1 MFKKFETAISE
12 TVEKGGKKERQEIGK
27 VEYLV
32 PLLDEFGINA
42 EYKTDDKTGEV
53 TYTDQKLEWLYG
65 AVQSAVR
72 SLLVSRLEP
81 RSVKFRE
88 GYSAWTDFNSMVATS
103 GNRGAALVL
112 RREFI
117 SSFTSF
123 IAKLGKSEKWSNA
136 MVAFASNA
144 KALAGTTVGNKEV
157 FQKNLN
163 KFFDGLTEADQEKF
177 ANIIAELAKVS
188 SAEELSLEDE

>member
-1 MFKKFETAISE
+1 MFGKFETTISE
-12 TVEKGGKKERQEIGK
+12 TVKNGTKNERKEIGK

-32 PLLDEFGINA
+32 PMLDEFGLTG
-42 EYKTDDKTGEV
+42 ETKTDENGEV
-53 TYTDQKLEWLYG
+53 TYTDPKQEWLWG
-65 AVQSAVR
+65 AVKSAVR

-81 RSVKFRE
+81 QSIKFRE

-117 SSFTSF
+117 TAFTSF

-144 KALAGTTVGNKEV
+144 KALAGTTGTNKEV

>member
-1 MFKKFETAISE
+1 MFAKIGTTISE
-12 TVEKGGKKERQEIGK
+12 TVEKSGKKERQWVGK

-42 EYKTDDKTGEV
+42 EYKTDDDGEV
-53 TYTDQKLEWLYG
+53 SYVDTKLDWLYG
-65 AVQSAVR
+65 AVKAAVR

-88 GYSAWTDFNSMVATS
+88 GYSAWTDFATMVATS
-103 GNRGAALVL
+103 GNRGAGLVL

-117 SSFTSF
+117 AAFTAF

-136 MVAFASNA
+136 MVGFASNA

-163 KFFDGLTEADQEKF
+163 KFFDQLTEDEQEKF
-177 ANIIAELAKVS
+177 AGIIAELVKVS

>member
-1 MFKKFETAISE
+1 MFAKIETTISE
-12 TVEKGGKKERQEIGK
+12 TVKNGDKNERKEIGK

-32 PLLDEFGINA
+32 PMLDEFGLTG
-42 EYKTDDKTGEV
+42 ETKTDDDGEV
-53 TYTDQKLEWLYG
+53 SYVDTKLDWLYC
-65 AVQSAVR
+65 AVKAAVR

-88 GYSAWTDFNSMVATS
+88 GYTAWTDFATMVATT

-123 IAKLGKSEKWSNA
+123 IAKLGKSEKWSSA
-136 MVAFASNA
+136 MVGFASNA

-163 KFFDGLTEADQEKF
+163 KFFDQLTEDEQERF
-177 ANIIAELAKVS
+177 SGIIAELAKVS

>member
-1 MFKKFETAISE
+1 MFKKFETTISE
-12 TVEKGGKKERQEIGK
+12 TVEKSGKKERQEIGK

-32 PLLDEFGINA
+32 PMLDEFGLTG
-42 EYKTDDKTGEV
+42 ETKTDDDGEV
-53 TYTDQKLEWLYG
+53 SYADPKLNWLYG

-81 RSVKFRE
+81 RSVRFRE
-88 GYSAWTDFNSMVATS
+88 GYTAWTDFATMVATS
-103 GNRGAALVL
+103 GNRGAGLVL

-117 SSFTSF
+117 ASFTSF

-136 MVAFASNA
+136 MVGFASNA

-163 KFFDGLTEADQEKF
+163 KFFDQLAEADQEKF
-177 ANIIAELAKVS
+177 SGIIAELAKVS

>member
-1 MFKKFETAISE
+1 MFAKIETTISE
-12 TVEKGGKKERQEIGK
+12 TIEKGGKKERQEIGK

-32 PLLDEFGINA
+32 PMLDEFGLTS
-42 EYKTDDKTGEV
+42 ETKTDDDGEV
-53 TYTDQKLEWLYG
+53 SYVDTKLDWLYC
-65 AVQSAVR
+65 AVKAAVR

-81 RSVKFRE
+81 RSVRFRE
-88 GYSAWTDFNSMVATS
+88 GYTAWTDFATMVATS
-103 GNRGAALVL
+103 GNRGAGLVL

-117 SSFTSF
+117 ASFTSF

-136 MVAFASNA
+136 MVGFASNA

-163 KFFDGLTEADQEKF
+163 KFFDQLTEDEQEKF
-177 ANIIAELAKVS
+177 SGIIAELVKVS

>member
-1 MFKKFETAISE
+1 MFKKFETVISE
-12 TVEKGGKKERQEIGK
+12 TVKNGDKNERKEIGK

-32 PLLDEFGINA
+32 PMLDEFGISG
-42 EYKTDDKTGEV
+42 ETKTDSDNEV
-53 TYTDQKLEWLYG
+53 SYTDQKLDWLWS
-65 AVQSAVR
+65 AVQAATR

-81 RSVKFRE
+81 KSVKFRE
-88 GYSAWTDFNSMVATS
+88 GYSAWSDFQTMVATS
-103 GNRGAALVL
+103 GNRGAGLVL

-136 MVAFASNA
+136 MIGFASNA

-157 FQKNLN
+157 FAKNLN
-163 KFFDGLTEADQEKF
+163 KFFDQLADADQEKF
-177 ANIIAELAKVS
+177 SNIIAELAKVS

>member
-1 MFKKFETAISE
+1 MFAKIETTISE
-12 TVEKGGKKERQEIGK
+12 TIEKGGKRERQEIGK

-32 PLLDEFGINA
+32 PMLDEFGLTG
-42 EYKTDDKTGEV
+42 ETKTDDDGEV
-53 TYTDQKLEWLYG
+53 SYVDTKLDWLYC
-65 AVQSAVR
+65 AVKAAVR

-81 RSVKFRE
+81 RSVRFRE
-88 GYSAWTDFNSMVATS
+88 GYTAWTDFATMVATS

-117 SSFTSF
+117 ASFTAF

-163 KFFDGLTEADQEKF
+163 KFFDGLADADQEKF
-177 ANIIAELAKVS
+177 AGIIAELVKVS

>member
-1 MFKKFETAISE
+1 MFAKLETTISE
-12 TVEKGGKKERQEIGK
+12 TIEKGGKNERKEIGK

-32 PLLDEFGINA
+32 PMLDEFGLTG
-42 EYKTDDKTGEV
+42 ETKTDDTGEV
-53 TYTDQKLEWLYG
+53 TYTDPKLNWLYG

-81 RSVKFRE
+81 KSVRFRE
-88 GYSAWTDFNSMVATS
+88 GYSAWTDFATMVATS

-136 MVAFASNA
+136 MVGFASNA

-163 KFFDGLTEADQEKF
+163 KFFDELAEADQEKF
-177 ANIIAELAKVS
+177 ANIIAELVKVS

>member
-1 MFKKFETAISE
+1 MFAKFETTISE

-27 VEYLV
+27 IEYLV
-32 PLLDEFGINA
+32 PMLDEFGLTG
-42 EYKTDDKTGEV
+42 ETKTDDYGEV
-53 TYTDQKLEWLYG
+53 SYVDTKLDWLYG

-88 GYSAWTDFNSMVATS
+88 GYSAWTDFATMVATS

-136 MVAFASNA
+136 MIGFASNA

-163 KFFDGLTEADQEKF
+163 KFFDQLTEDEKWKF
-177 ANIIAELAKVS
+177 ANTIAELAKVS

>member
-1 MFKKFETAISE
+1 MFKKFETVISE
-12 TVEKGGKKERQEIGK
+12 TVKNGDKNERKEIGK

-32 PLLDEFGINA
+32 PMLDEFGISG
-42 EYKTDDKTGEV
+42 ETKTDSDNEV
-53 TYTDQKLEWLYG
+53 SYTDQKLDWLWS
-65 AVQSAVR
+65 AVQAATR

-81 RSVKFRE
+81 KSVKFRE
-88 GYSAWTDFNSMVATS
+88 GYSAWSDFQTMVATS

-163 KFFDGLTEADQEKF
+163 KFFDGLAEADQEKF

>member
-1 MFKKFETAISE
+1 MFKKFETVISE

-27 VEYLV
+27 IEYLV
-32 PLLDEFGINA
+32 PMLDEFGLTG
-42 EYKTDDKTGEV
+42 ETKTDDDGEV
-53 TYTDQKLEWLYG
+53 SYVDTKLDWLYC
-65 AVQSAVR
+65 AVKAAVR

-88 GYSAWTDFNSMVATS
+88 GYTAWTDFATMVATT

-136 MVAFASNA
+136 MVGFASNA

-163 KFFDGLTEADQEKF
+163 KFFDQLTEDEQEKF
-177 ANIIAELAKVS
+177 SGIIAELAKVS

>member
-1 MFKKFETAISE
+1 MFKKFETVISE
-12 TVEKGGKKERQEIGK
+12 TVKNGDKNERKEIGK

-32 PLLDEFGINA
+32 PMLDEFGISG
-42 EYKTDDKTGEV
+42 ETKTDSDNEV
-53 TYTDQKLEWLYG
+53 SYTDQKLDWLWS
-65 AVQSAVR
+65 AVQAATR

-81 RSVKFRE
+81 KSVKFRE
-88 GYSAWTDFNSMVATS
+88 GYSAWSDFQTMVATS
-103 GNRGAALVL
+103 GNRGAGLVL

-144 KALAGTTVGNKEV
+144 KALAGTTASNKEV
-157 FQKNLN
+157 FAKNLN
-163 KFFDGLTEADQEKF
+163 KFFDGLAEEDQEKF

>member
-1 MFKKFETAISE
+1 MFAKFETTISE
-12 TVEKGGKKERQEIGK
+12 TIEKGGKNERKEIGK
-27 VEYLV
+27 IEYLV
-32 PLLDEFGINA
+32 PMLDEFGLTA
-42 EYKTDDKTGEV
+42 ETKTDDAGEV
-53 TYTDQKLEWLYG
+53 TYTDQKQEWLWN
-65 AVQSAVR
+65 AVKAAVR

-81 RSVKFRE
+81 KSTKFRE
-88 GYSAWTDFNSMVATS
+88 GYSAWTDFQSMVATT

-117 SSFTSF
+117 AAFTGF

-144 KALAGTTVGNKEV
+144 KALAGTTGTNKEV

-163 KFFDGLTEADQEKF
+163 KFFDELAEEDQEKF

>member
-1 MFKKFETAISE
+1 MFAKIETTISE
-12 TVEKGGKKERQEIGK
+12 TVEKSGKRERQEIGK

-32 PLLDEFGINA
+32 PMLDEFGITA
-42 EYKTDDKTGEV
+42 ETKPDDDGEV
-53 TYTDQKLEWLYG
+53 SYVDTKLDWLYC
-65 AVQSAVR
+65 AVKAAVR

-88 GYSAWTDFNSMVATS
+88 GYSAWTDFATMVATS

-136 MVAFASNA
+136 MIGFASNA

-163 KFFDGLTEADQEKF
+163 KFFDGLAEADQEKF
-177 ANIIAELAKVS
+177 AGIIAELVKVS

>member
-1 MFKKFETAISE
+1 MFAKMETTISE
-12 TVEKGGKKERQEIGK
+12 TIEKGGKKERQEIGK

-32 PLLDEFGINA
+32 PMLDEFGLTG
-42 EYKTDDKTGEV
+42 ETKTDDDGEV
-53 TYTDQKLEWLYG
+53 SYADPKLNWLYG

-88 GYSAWTDFNSMVATS
+88 GYSAWTDFATMVATS

-136 MVAFASNA
+136 MVGFASNA

-163 KFFDGLTEADQEKF
+163 KFFDGLAEADQEKF

>member
-1 MFKKFETAISE
+1 MFAKIETTISE
-12 TVEKGGKKERQEIGK
+12 TIEKGGKKERQEIGK

-32 PLLDEFGINA
+32 PMLDEFGLTG
-42 EYKTDDKTGEV
+42 ETKTDDDGEV
-53 TYTDQKLEWLYG
+53 SYADPKLNWLYG

-81 RSVKFRE
+81 RSVRFRE
-88 GYSAWTDFNSMVATS
+88 GYTAWTDFATMVATS
-103 GNRGAALVL
+103 GNRGAGLVL

-117 SSFTSF
+117 ASFTSF

-136 MVAFASNA
+136 MVGFASNA

-163 KFFDGLTEADQEKF
+163 QFFDQLTDADQEKF
-177 ANIIAELAKVS
+177 SGIIAELVKVS

>member
-1 MFKKFETAISE
+1 MFAKFETTISE

-27 VEYLV
+27 IEYLV
-32 PLLDEFGINA
+32 PMLDEFGLTG
-42 EYKTDDKTGEV
+42 ETKTDENGEV
-53 TYTDQKLEWLYG
+53 SYVDTKLDWLYG

-88 GYSAWTDFNSMVATS
+88 GYSAWTDFATMVATS

-117 SSFTSF
+117 SSFTGF

>member
-1 MFKKFETAISE
+1 MFKKFETVISE
-12 TVEKGGKKERQEIGK
+12 TVKNGDKNERKEIGK

-32 PLLDEFGINA
+32 PMLDEFGISG
-42 EYKTDDKTGEV
+42 ETKTDSDNEV
-53 TYTDQKLEWLYG
+53 SYTDQKLDWLWS
-65 AVQSAVR
+65 AVQAATR

-81 RSVKFRE
+81 KSVKFRE
-88 GYSAWTDFNSMVATS
+88 GYSAWSDFATMVATS
-103 GNRGAALVL
+103 GNRGAGLAL

-144 KALAGTTVGNKEV
+144 KALAGTTASNKEV
-157 FQKNLN
+157 FAKNLN
-163 KFFDGLTEADQEKF
+163 KFFDGLAEADQEKF

>member
-1 MFKKFETAISE
+1 MFAKIETTISE
-12 TVEKGGKKERQEIGK
+12 TVEKSGKKERQEIGK

-32 PLLDEFGINA
+32 PMLDEFGITA
-42 EYKTDDKTGEV
+42 ETKPDDDGEV
-53 TYTDQKLEWLYG
+53 SYVDTKLDWLYC
-65 AVQSAVR
+65 AVKAAVR

-81 RSVKFRE
+81 RSVRFRE
-88 GYSAWTDFNSMVATS
+88 GYTAWTDFATMVATS

-136 MVAFASNA
+136 MVGFASNA

-157 FQKNLN
+157 FAKNLN
-163 KFFDGLTEADQEKF
+163 KFFDQLADADQEKF
-177 ANIIAELAKVS
+177 CNIIAELAKVS

>member
-1 MFKKFETAISE
+1 MFAKIETTISE
-12 TVEKGGKKERQEIGK
+12 TVEVGGKRERQEIGK

-32 PLLDEFGINA
+32 PMLDEFGITS
-42 EYKTDDKTGEV
+42 ETKTDDDGEV
-53 TYTDQKLEWLYG
+53 SYVDTKLDWLYC
-65 AVQSAVR
+65 AVKAAVR

-81 RSVKFRE
+81 RSVRFRE
-88 GYSAWTDFNSMVATS
+88 GYTAWTDFATMVATS
-103 GNRGAALVL
+103 GNRGAGLVL

-117 SSFTSF
+117 ASFTSF

-136 MVAFASNA
+136 MVGFASNA

-163 KFFDGLTEADQEKF
+163 KFFDQLTEADQEKF
-177 ANIIAELAKVS
+177 AGIIAELVKVS

>member
-1 MFKKFETAISE
+1 MFAKIETTISE
-12 TVEKGGKKERQEIGK
+12 TIEKGGKKERQEIGK

-32 PLLDEFGINA
+32 PMLDEFGLTG
-42 EYKTDDKTGEV
+42 ETKTDDDGEV
-53 TYTDQKLEWLYG
+53 SYVDTKLDWLYG
-65 AVQSAVR
+65 AVKAAVR

-88 GYSAWTDFNSMVATS
+88 GYTAWTDFATMVATS

-123 IAKLGKSEKWSNA
+123 IAKLGKSEKWSSA
-136 MVAFASNA
+136 MVGFASNA

-163 KFFDGLTEADQEKF
+163 KFFDQLAEEDQEKF
-177 ANIIAELAKVS
+177 ANTIAELAKVS

>member
-1 MFKKFETAISE
+1 MFAKIETTISE
-12 TVEKGGKKERQEIGK
+12 TIEKSGKKERQEIGK

-32 PLLDEFGINA
+32 PMLDEFGLTG
-42 EYKTDDKTGEV
+42 ETKTDENGELS
-53 TYTDQKLEWLYG
+53 YTDQKQEWLWG
-65 AVQSAVR
+65 AVKAAAR

-88 GYSAWTDFNSMVATS
+88 GYSAWTDFATMVATS

-136 MVAFASNA
+136 MIGFASNA

-163 KFFDGLTEADQEKF
+163 KFFDQLTEDEQEKF
-177 ANIIAELAKVS
+177 SGIIVELAKVS

>member
-1 MFKKFETAISE
+1 MFAKIETTISE
-12 TVEKGGKKERQEIGK
+12 TIEKGGKRERQEIGK

-32 PLLDEFGINA
+32 PMLDEFGLTG
-42 EYKTDDKTGEV
+42 ETKTDDDGEV
-53 TYTDQKLEWLYG
+53 SYADPKLNWLYG

-81 RSVKFRE
+81 RSVRFRE
-88 GYSAWTDFNSMVATS
+88 GYTAWTDFATMVATS

-117 SSFTSF
+117 ASFTAF

-136 MVAFASNA
+136 MVAFASSA

-163 KFFDGLTEADQEKF
+163 KFFDQLTEADQEKF
-177 ANIIAELAKVS
+177 ANIIAELVKVS

>member
-1 MFKKFETAISE
+1 MFKKFETTISE
-12 TVEKGGKKERQEIGK
+12 TVEKSGKKERQEIGK

-32 PLLDEFGINA
+32 PMLDEFGLTG
-42 EYKTDDKTGEV
+42 ETKTDDDGEV
-53 TYTDQKLEWLYG
+53 SYADPKLNWLYG

-81 RSVKFRE
+81 RSVRFRE
-88 GYSAWTDFNSMVATS
+88 GYTAWTDFATMVATS
-103 GNRGAALVL
+103 GNRGAGLVL

-136 MVAFASNA
+136 MVGFASNA

-163 KFFDGLTEADQEKF
+163 KFFDQLTEDEQEKF
-177 ANIIAELAKVS
+177 SGIIAELAKVS

>member
-1 MFKKFETAISE
+1 MFAKIETTISE
-12 TVEKGGKKERQEIGK
+12 TIEKGGKKERQEIGK

-32 PLLDEFGINA
+32 PMLDEFGLTG
-42 EYKTDDKTGEV
+42 ETKTDENGEV
-53 TYTDQKLEWLYG
+53 TYTDQKQEWLWG
-65 AVQSAVR
+65 AVKAAAR

-117 SSFTSF
+117 ASFTAF

-144 KALAGTTVGNKEV
+144 KALAGTTASNKEV
-157 FQKNLN
+157 FAKNLN
-163 KFFDGLTEADQEKF
+163 KFFDQLTEADQEKF

>member
-1 MFKKFETAISE
+1 MFAKFETTISE
-12 TVEKGGKKERQEIGK
+12 TIEKGGKKERQEIGK
-27 VEYLV
+27 IECLV
-32 PLLDEFGINA
+32 PMLDEFGLTG
-42 EYKTDDKTGEV
+42 ETKTDDAGEV
-53 TYTDQKLEWLYG
+53 TYTDQKQEWLWN
-65 AVQSAVR
+65 AVKAAVR

-81 RSVKFRE
+81 KSIKFRE
-88 GYSAWTDFNSMVATS
+88 GYSAWTDFQSMVATS

-117 SSFTSF
+117 TAFTAF

-144 KALAGTTVGNKEV
+144 KALAGTTGTNKEV

-163 KFFDGLTEADQEKF
+163 KFFDGLAEADQEKF

>member
-1 MFKKFETAISE
+1 MFAKIETTISE
-12 TVEKGGKKERQEIGK
+12 TVEVGGKRERQEIGK

-32 PLLDEFGINA
+32 PMLDEFGITS
-42 EYKTDDKTGEV
+42 ETKTDDDGEV
-53 TYTDQKLEWLYG
+53 SYVDTKLDWLYC
-65 AVQSAVR
+65 AVKAAAR

-81 RSVKFRE
+81 RSVRFRE
-88 GYSAWTDFNSMVATS
+88 GYTAWTDFNSMVATS
-103 GNRGAALVL
+103 GNRGAGLVL

-136 MVAFASNA
+136 MVGFASNA

-163 KFFDGLTEADQEKF
+163 KFFDQLAEADQEKF

>member
-1 MFKKFETAISE
+1 MFKKFETVISE
-12 TVEKGGKKERQEIGK
+12 TVKNGDKNERKEIGK

-32 PLLDEFGINA
+32 PMLDEFGISG
-42 EYKTDDKTGEV
+42 ETKTDSDNEV
-53 TYTDQKLEWLYG
+53 SYTDQKLDWLWS
-65 AVQSAVR
+65 AVQAATR

-81 RSVKFRE
+81 KSVKFRE
-88 GYSAWTDFNSMVATS
+88 GYSAWSDFQTMVATS
-103 GNRGAALVL
+103 GNRGAGLVL

-117 SSFTSF
+117 ASFTSF

-136 MVAFASNA
+136 MVGFASNA

-163 KFFDGLTEADQEKF
+163 KFFDQLTEDEQEKF
-177 ANIIAELAKVS
+177 AGIIAELAKVS

>member
-1 MFKKFETAISE
+1 MFAKLETTISE
-12 TVEKGGKKERQEIGK
+12 TIEKGGKNERKEIGK
-27 VEYLV
+27 IEYLV
-32 PLLDEFGINA
+32 PMLDEFGLTG
-42 EYKTDDKTGEV
+42 ETKTDEDGEV
-53 TYTDQKLEWLYG
+53 TYTDQKQEWLWN
-65 AVQSAVR
+65 AVKAAVR

-117 SSFTSF
+117 TAFTGF

-144 KALAGTTVGNKEV
+144 KALAGTTGTNKEV

-163 KFFDGLTEADQEKF
+163 KFFDGLAEEDQEKF
-177 ANIIAELAKVS
+177 AGIIAELAKVS
-188 SAEELSLEDE
+188 SAEELSLDDE

>member
-1 MFKKFETAISE
+1 MFAKIETTISE
-12 TVEKGGKKERQEIGK
+12 TVEVGGKRERQEIGK

-32 PLLDEFGINA
+32 PMLDEFGLTSEA
-42 EYKTDDKTGEV
+42 KTDDDGEV
-53 TYTDQKLEWLYG
+53 SYVDPKLDWLYC
-65 AVQSAVR
+65 AVKAAVR

-81 RSVKFRE
+81 RSVRFRE
-88 GYSAWTDFNSMVATS
+88 GYTAWTDFATMVATS
-103 GNRGAALVL
+103 GNRGAGLVL

-117 SSFTSF
+117 ASFTSF

-136 MVAFASNA
+136 MVGFASNA

-163 KFFDGLTEADQEKF
+163 KFFDQLTEDEQEKF
-177 ANIIAELAKVS
+177 SGIIAELAKVS

>member
-1 MFKKFETAISE
+1 MFKKFETTISE

-32 PLLDEFGINA
+32 PMLDEFLGLTG
-42 EYKTDDKTGEV
+42 ETKTDDDGEV
-53 TYTDQKLEWLYG
+53 TYTDQKLEWLWG

-81 RSVKFRE
+81 KSVKFRE
-88 GYSAWTDFNSMVATS
+88 GYSAWTDFATMVATS

-117 SSFTSF
+117 SSFTGF

-136 MVAFASNA
+136 MVGFASNA

-177 ANIIAELAKVS
+177 SNIIAELAKVS